1 MSGDSRRPIRASSG
15 RRPGRWWRAGR
26 APLAVTLTF
35 ALAAC
40 TTAAPPR
47 SPSSTLSDLV
57 LALDASEKMGGDPRC
72 RSRSVRNTEVIVP
85 VETTAQG
92 VSGRWTERWT
102 VDRCGMPVPY
112 VVKFD
117 RAPDGD
123 LDVSMQRELADGD
136 AAVVPGDTLADRT
149 LQRDTLA
156 FLAQRDLFE
165 AGPEA
170 RCRTRKVVATEVL
183 EPVAGGEVEG
193 ARPIAG
199 RWMERWTLDRCGRSV
214 PYVIRFT
221 TSRKGTSFIAEPQ
234 GR

>member
-1 MSGDSRRPIRASSG
+1 M
-15 RRPGRWWRAGR
+15 
-26 APLAVTLTF
+26 
-35 ALAAC
+35 
-40 TTAAPPR
+40 
-47 SPSSTLSDLV
+47 

-72 RSRSVRNTEVIVP
+72 RSRSVSTTEVIVP

-123 LDVSMQRELADGD
+123 LDVSMQREPADGD